1 MRSSLK
7 LVFIISVISIAHQSD
22 YKVLKVEKCY
32 GDNTSIAIKRCEYI
46 NGYLLNVN
54 LEFVKPIDFLMV
66 NIKPPSPLQLHPIIF
81 KQTEF

>member
-7 LVFIISVISIAHQSD
+7 FVLILSIISIAHQSD
-22 YKVLKVEKCY
+22 YKVLNLEKCY
-32 GDNTSIAIKRCEYI
+32 GDNTSIVIKRCEYI

-66 NIKPPSPLQLHPIIF
+66 SIEL
-81 KQTEF
+81 